1 MEPSV
6 LDMNESKNTLYF
18 TISNINVSFAN
29 AIRRI
34 ILSDIPTVVIR
45 TFPYEKND
53 AEFIINTSSLN
64 NEIIKQRLSCVP
76 IYINDLTTEL
86 NDYIIEVDVNN
97 KTDQLIYVTTA
108 DFKIKNTKTDKY
120 LTDDAAN
127 KIFPPNQI
135 TKQYIDL
142 CRLKPQ
148 YSESLKG
155 EHIKFNAK
163 LSIGSAGENG
173 SFNVVSTCSYKNTPN
188 KYEIDQ
194 MREQKLSELQA
205 KYSNEE
211 DIKFNLNDWAL
222 LDAKRIFIPDSFDFI
237 IKSIGVFTNYEIVIK
252 SIKLIIERLKK
263 VKELFTVPNSYI
275 NPSKITIANSFDI
288 TLINEDYTIGKI
300 LEYSLYELY
309 YIKDKS
315 LTFCGF
321 TKPHPHINNCFIRIA
336 FKDVVENDTI
346 VNYINTAIDS
356 AVIYFKKLL
365 PHFGET
371 DPDELLA
378 LKSSIPSIKYELSE
392 DSIKP
397 PSI

>member
-6 LDMNESKNTLYF
+6 LDMNESKNTLHF

-53 AEFIINTSSLN
+53 AEFLINTSNLN
-64 NEIIKQRLSCVP
+64 NEIIKQRLSCIP

-120 LTDDAAN
+120 LTDEAVN

-142 CRLKPQ
+142 CRLKPK

-163 LSIGSAGENG
+163 LSIGTAGENG
-173 SFNVVSTCSYKNTPN
+173 SFNVVSTCTYKNSPN

-194 MREQKLSELQA
+194 QREQKLSELQA

-211 DIKFNLNDWAL
+211 DIKFNLNDWSL

-237 IKSIGVFTNYEIVIK
+237 IKSIGVFTNYEIVIN
-252 SIKLIIERLKK
+252 SINIIIERLNK
-263 VKELFTVPNSYI
+263 VKELFIAPNSYI

-309 YIKDKS
+309 YIGDKS

-336 FKDVVENDTI
+336 FKEVVENDAI
-346 VNYINTAIDS
+346 VNYIINAIETAI
-356 AVIYFKKLL
+356 AYFKKLL
-365 PHFGET
+365 PHFGVT
-371 DPDELLA
+371 NPDEVLA
-378 LKSSIPSIKYELSE
+378 IKSSIPYELSE
-392 DSIKP
+392 DSSIKP
-397 PSI
+397 RSV

>member
-6 LDMNESKNTLYF
+6 TDMNESKNTLHF

-29 AIRRI
+29 AIRRT
-34 ILSDIPTVVIR
+34 ILSDIPAVVIR

-53 AEFIINTSSLN
+53 AEFLINTCNLN
-64 NEIIKQRLSCVP
+64 NEIIKQRLSCIP
-76 IYINDLTTEL
+76 IYISDLTTEL

-120 LTDDAAN
+120 LTDEAVN

-142 CRLKPQ
+142 CRLKPK

-163 LSIGSAGENG
+163 LSIGTAGENG
-173 SFNVVSTCSYKNTPN
+173 SFNVVSTCAYKNSPN

-194 MREQKLSELQA
+194 QREQKLSELQA

-211 DIKFNLNDWAL
+211 DIKFNLNDWSL

-237 IKSIGVFTNYEIVIK
+237 IKSIGVFTNYEIVIN
-252 SIKLIIERLKK
+252 SINIIIERLNK

-309 YIKDKS
+309 YIGDKS

-336 FKDVVENDTI
+336 FKEVVENDAI
-346 VNYINTAIDS
+346 VNYINNAIETAI
-356 AVIYFKKLL
+356 AYFKKLL
-365 PHFGET
+365 PHFGVMN
-371 DPDELLA
+371 PDEVMA
-378 LKSSIPSIKYELSE
+378 IKSSIPYELSE
-392 DSIKP
+392 DSSIKP
-397 PSI
+397 RSV

>member
-371 DPDELLA
+371 NPDEVLA